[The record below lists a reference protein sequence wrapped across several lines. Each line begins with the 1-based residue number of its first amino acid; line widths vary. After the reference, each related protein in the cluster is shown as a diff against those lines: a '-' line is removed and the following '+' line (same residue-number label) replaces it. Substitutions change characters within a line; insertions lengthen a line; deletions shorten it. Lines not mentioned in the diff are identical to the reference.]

1 MKNPNNPTPSTT
13 NISDQLALL
22 AWAYDTWLE
31 SEDRDGSQNL
41 YLSELLL
48 NFARSNSPEVL
59 LPEEYE
65 TFMQISRDLCGA
77 GLSDDEL
84 NS

>member
-1 MKNPNNPTPSTT
+1 MRKPTTT
-13 NISDQLALL
+13 NISDQLDLI
-22 AWAYDTWLE
+22 AWAYDKWME

-48 NFARSNSPEVL
+48 AFARSTSPDVL
-59 LPEEYE
+59 LPEEYA
-65 TFMQISRDLCGA
+65 TFMQISRDLCVA
-77 GLSDDEL
+77 GGMSDDEL

>member
-1 MKNPNNPTPSTT
+1 MRKPTTT
-13 NISDQLALL
+13 NISDQLDLI
-22 AWAYDTWLE
+22 AWAYDKWME

-48 NFARSNSPEVL
+48 AFARSNAPEFM

>member
-1 MKNPNNPTPSTT
+1 MRKPTTT
-13 NISDQLALL
+13 NISDQLDLI
-22 AWAYDTWLE
+22 AWAYDKWME

-48 NFARSNSPEVL
+48 AFARSTSPEFL
-59 LPEEYE
+59 LPSEYE

-77 GLSDDEL
+77 GMSDDEL

>member
-1 MKNPNNPTPSTT
+1 MRKPTTT
-13 NISDQLALL
+13 NISDQLDLI
-22 AWAYDTWLE
+22 AWAYDKWME

-48 NFARSNSPEVL
+48 AFARSNAPEFL

-77 GLSDDEL
+77 GLPDDDL

>member
-1 MKNPNNPTPSTT
+1 MSKPTTT
-13 NISDQLALL
+13 HISDQLALI
-22 AWAYDTWLE
+22 AWTYDKWME

-41 YLSELLL
+41 YLSELILA
-48 NFARSNSPEVL
+48 FARSNAPEVL